1 MTNQDSF
8 EPPTHVATPVSANEA
23 NLPVARPVTVPV
35 VTPDGLERSLFRLER
50 SSAKSAWIDTGIL
63 ILCLVTLEV
72 VISSAAFLGTGIGR
86 VTASVQSNLPAS
98 QIADFQGEVTRT
110 LLVPMVLLRAAVACA
125 IIWMMVTLRKQ
136 GRVSVGL
143 GCRNWLL
150 DVGIGIL
157 ALPVVYGVIYMVMLP
172 LVMFVPAL
180 REQAGENISRITS
193 VVPKLPLIGFFLF
206 ACVVGLYEELIFRG
220 FLLTRLR
227 RGTNSW
233 TAAVI
238 LSSILFIVPHAM
250 DQTMVMLVPVGILS
264 LSFTAL
270 TIWRRSIIPG
280 IVTHLLFDFSQ
291 FVLIYFIIKA

>member
-1 MTNQDSF
+1 
-8 EPPTHVATPVSANEA
+8 
-23 NLPVARPVTVPV
+23 
-35 VTPDGLERSLFRLER
+35 
-50 SSAKSAWIDTGIL
+50 
-63 ILCLVTLEV
+63 V